1 MLGEYEEFLR
11 LTHVAKSTSITYV
24 AQTGNAF
31 AYLTHSLSPWILDY
45 GASNHLY
52 GNKDLFSSFT
62 ITSPLLM
69 ITLANGTQ
77 TMAKGIGSA
86 CPLPSLPLTY
96 ILYVHVSPFNIIY
109 VSKLIHDHTLLRLVR
124 MVGWIVLRLVW
135 LPRCILR
142 YMGLITMTLSL
153 LFPRWLSFVF
163 FYL

>member
-1 MLGEYEEFLR
+1 MTSTLGEYEEFLR
-11 LTHVAKSTSITYV
+11 LTHVAKSASITSV

-31 AYLTHSLSPWILDY
+31 AYLTHSLGPWILDY

-69 ITLANGTQ
+69 ITLSNGTQ

-86 CPLPSLPLTY
+86 CPLPSLPLTS

-109 VSKLIHDHTLLRLVR
+109 VSKLIHDLNCSITFLTLLSPYRIGVR
-124 MVGWIVLRLVW
+124 R
-135 LPRCILR
+135 R
-142 YMGLITMTLSL
+142 
-153 LFPRWLSFVF
+153 
-163 FYL
+163 